1 MFCKYCGI
9 QNNDTSKFCKNCG
22 ASLIIYKQQQR
33 FQNQNES
40 SKAVG
45 FFGVTFSKT
54 LIGFYLFW
62 CLLHISF
69 WLIYLKDHAQ
79 KEKFWPFSK
88 YVELEDYDIS
98 ELLFYC
104 LIPAAIIFLIRYLS
118 NINSPSQPQFY
129 DTTVNQTIF
138 NDPLQVNQT
147 EYNEP
152 IQAKIEPSIYA
163 NYGMRFLAAL
173 IDFAIIFILT
183 SVIWAIFDLPI
194 PPNAKGPYLGVWY
207 VFQNPFGIISNW
219 LYFSIME
226 CSKTQGTIG
235 KLVVNIKV
243 ADLNGERIKFGK
255 ATGRHFGKLLN
266 SLTLFFGWLMPL
278 WNNKNQGL
286 HDLLAKTVVL
296 KKERSIE

>member
-9 QNNDTSKFCKNCG
+9 QNNDQSQFCKSCG
-22 ASLIIYKQQQR
+22 SSFVIHRQQQHS
-33 FQNQNES
+33 QNQITPSN
-40 SKAVG
+40 AVR
-45 FFGVTFSKT
+45 FLGVTFSKT
-54 LIGFYLFW
+54 LIGAYLFW

-88 YVELEDYDIS
+88 RVELEDYDIS

-118 NINSPSQPQFY
+118 NVSLPTQHQVY
-129 DTTVNQTIF
+129 DSNVNQAF
-138 NDPLQVNQT
+138 NDPSQLNQT
-147 EYNEP
+147 QYYEP
-152 IQAKIEPSIYA
+152 IQTKTEPSIYA
-163 NYGMRFLAAL
+163 NYGMRFLASL
-173 IDFAIIFILT
+173 IDFTIIFILT

-219 LYFSIME
+219 LYFAIME
-226 CSKTQGTIG
+226 CSKWQATLG
-235 KLVVNIKV
+235 KLAVNIKV
-243 ADLNGERIKFGK
+243 TDLNGERIKFGK

-286 HDLLAKTVVL
+286 HDLLAKTLVM
-296 KKERSIE
+296 KKEKSN